1 MPYVIVGILIVAV
14 IAVFFVLKSKKS
26 AGRSGGKSQSQIIR
40 EAKRKLDRNPDDTE
54 GLSELGDIYFQNKLW
69 DKALPI
75 YERLYKLAAK
85 DPKVDSF
92 QSILRH
98 GVCFMNLDNLPEAIK
113 SLSLAY
119 QMNSRD
125 FEVNYYMGIAM
136 FKDKNYDKAVPCL
149 KKALAIN
156 PEAEGVYLILGQS
169 YYYGNHYRDSLPC
182 FKRALDEDPTNKEAL
197 FDMADAMNI
206 GGHGDKSIKVFMHLR
221 ADPVYGPRSC
231 LEAGV
236 YHIKMGDYD
245 AAIQDFEVGM
255 KHTNI
260 ETDVLLDLQ
269 YRTAQCYFNKN
280 DFATGLQLL
289 NKIRLSNANY
299 KDVNALISRYQELS
313 QNTNLQIYLSAGASD
328 FVALCRKFIETIYR
342 GSQVKI
348 MDIQVQPAY
357 TDILAEVDTVKITDI
372 ELFRFFRTSGSS
384 GELYVRDLH
393 GHMHD
398 VKADRGFCITAGV
411 FSEDA
416 QKYIEG
422 RPLDLIE
429 KSRLVK
435 VLKSITL

>member
-1 MPYVIVGILIVAV
+1 MPYVIIGILIVAAV
-14 IAVFFVLKSKKS
+14 AVFFVLKSKKS

-313 QNTNLQIYLSAGASD
+313 QNTNLHIYLSAGASD

>member
-40 EAKRKLDRNPDDTE
+40 EAKRKLDRNPDDVE

-236 YHIKMGDYD
+236 YHIKMDDYD